1 MQVPSVRA
9 VAPVPRL
16 VSAALSLSRAREY
29 VLQLTLVFPAIE
41 VVAPGLLLSL
51 RALLVYAAN
60 LLYTAFAYSFNDV
73 EDAEDDALDPV
84 KGSRNPV
91 SAGLISRRTGYA
103 ISLAFLAAGLA
114 LMAAL
119 SIESLVSG
127 SLFSANAAAYSWHR
141 IRLKAVP
148 ILDLLSHAAALGV
161 PQLTVAYLAF
171 RPPDSTLLAMAVM
184 VALFS
189 MASQLSQ
196 QIRDFE
202 VDRLAGV
209 RNTTQLLGIRR
220 AKVLMLALL
229 AAASASYVWLVG
241 TLPIPSAC
249 SLAAP
254 LGVIGPLAYFKAAGR
269 I

>member
-1 MQVPSVRA
+1 MRASSVGA
-9 VAPVPRL
+9 ISPVPRL
-16 VSAALSLSRAREY
+16 VSAALSLSRVREY
-29 VLQLTLVFPAIE
+29 FIQLSLVFPVIE
-41 VVAPGLLLSL
+41 VVAPGLLLSV
-51 RALLVYAAN
+51 RALLAYAAN

-84 KGSRNPV
+84 KGARNPV
-91 SAGLISRRTGYA
+91 SAGLIGRRAGYA

-119 SIESLVSG
+119 SLESLLSG
-127 SLFSANAAAYSWHR
+127 SLFSANSAAYSWRR

-148 ILDLLSHAAALGV
+148 VLDLLSHAATLGV
-161 PQLTVAYLAF
+161 PQLTVTYLAF
-171 RPPDSTLLAMAVM
+171 RPPDATLLAMAVM

-209 RNTTQLLGIRR
+209 RNTTQVLGLRR
-220 AKVLMLALL
+220 ARALTVSL
-229 AAASASYVWLVG
+229 LVAASASYVWLVS
-241 TLPIPSAC
+241 LIPVPQSAI
-249 SLAAP
+249 LAAP
-254 LGVIGPLAYFKAAGR
+254 IGVIGPLAYFRAAGR
-269 I
+269 M